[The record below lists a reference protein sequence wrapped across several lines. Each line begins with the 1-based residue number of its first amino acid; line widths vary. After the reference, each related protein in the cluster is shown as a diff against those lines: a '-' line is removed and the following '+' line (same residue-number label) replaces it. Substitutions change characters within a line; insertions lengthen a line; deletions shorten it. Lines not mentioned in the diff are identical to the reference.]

1 LPLNLARFALDRAK
15 LIVFVAVVLALLGV
29 GAYAIAPRSIFPQ
42 MTFARIDVVVD
53 AGDLPPDRVR
63 IAVTVPLERAFQTLP
78 ALQRLRANS
87 AQGAADIVL
96 DFDPHTDSRTDLQIV
111 NQALT
116 VVRSSIPAA
125 TNIDALI
132 VDPNAEPVVSYA
144 LTSRVLSQAAL
155 RQFIQTRVLPA
166 FAGTAGLG
174 RISAIGGPPI
184 EYLVD
189 LNAATIAAVGLSA
202 TDVANAIADA
212 NDVTSVGS
220 TERYNEQYV
229 LLVDAALHDA
239 RSIAAIGV
247 PLKSGLTI
255 PVGSLGRVRLTTG
268 MPTNQAATNGTHSV
282 MLNAYMLAGADAVTL
297 AREVAVRLD
306 QVRPTLPVDVTV
318 TKYWDQTRLI
328 VDSQDSLRDAILLG
342 AVLAVIVI
350 FLFLRNLRM
359 TLVAATIIPLAM
371 AIAIF
376 ALEASGQSLN
386 LMSVGGLAVAVG
398 LIIDDAIVVIEA
410 IARELAEYPGRPARE
425 VVIDAASRL
434 AGAMAASTATTVVV
448 FIPLGLLTGIT
459 GFFFRA
465 LAFTLA
471 AALIVSLLLALLVTP
486 ILAAAFVRRNTQHI
500 ERPDRLA
507 TRYRPLLSWA
517 LDHRG
522 LVFAGAAVILATTFI
537 VLARLPSDFLP
548 NLDEGEFEIKYT
560 LPPGTNLATSDA
572 IATTMEHIVMRDPA
586 VAVEGRVTGID
597 TNGFTPTLPTIGT
610 LRIALVTGKRDSYDV
625 VSDRLR
631 DAITARLPVVSL
643 DLHQLLED
651 QINDLSGAPEPVEI
665 AITGPDQDHL
675 IALASETADAI
686 GKVPGIVDTNNGVV
700 YDEPT
705 LRFAPRSSRL
715 AALGITPGDFAGAI
729 GARTQG
735 SVAAE
740 IPANETTTPVR
751 VRVAGGPIDA
761 SSVGDLTL
769 FTHSGAT
776 RAGSLAS
783 VEPAATASEINDE
796 NGRRI
801 VRVTANIAGASLSGV
816 VAGIRRALA
825 TVPYPPGYS
834 AEIGGAYQT
843 QQASFRE
850 FANVIGI
857 AIVLV
862 FTVML
867 AAFGSF
873 RLPLVILGAIPLALI
888 GVALGLAL
896 TGTPINVSSFM
907 GLLLLIG
914 IVVKNGILLIDVANR
929 RQAAGD
935 DVRTAL
941 LVAGST
947 RVRPIVMTTLATI
960 GGLFPLALGIGSGA
974 EMEKPL
980 AIAVIGGLST
990 ATAFTLILI
999 PVLYAVFT
1007 ERRVPRRGVAL
1018 TTATLFF
1025 LAVAFLSSPA
1035 GAAEPAQRFAAVS
1048 LLDAEAAAV
1057 GASPDVRA
1065 AQAAVNGAQAALDQ
1079 ARGTTG
1085 LAATTGYAQ
1094 APQGSPAGTI
1104 ASRVASV
1111 GAQLTLGDVFNRD
1124 PLVAQASAALRA
1136 TTMDRISAE
1145 RNERM
1150 KVAALYFAALKARAI
1165 SAAQADAVASA
1176 QRFVAAA
1183 QTRFASGDA
1192 PRLDLIRAQVALAKA
1207 QADNATGRAADA
1219 NATDALAREIDVT
1232 VGALGALA
1240 IDSTPVSAPAD
1251 PATAVARAIAVR
1263 GDLQSATENVR
1274 AAQAGVDAARRS
1286 LIPPITVAGGYD
1298 RGTDSGFPISGP
1310 TASVEMVIPLGG
1322 SLSARVREQQAL
1334 VDAAV
1339 AKRNGVLRTI
1349 GTDVAA
1355 AARDA
1360 AASVEVQAATAQA
1373 LVAAQAEV
1381 DAATLGYQNGASTSL
1396 ELSSA
1401 RSAFVQA
1408 MIDDLT
1414 ARSNLRAALA
1424 TLALEMQP

>member
-1 LPLNLARFALDRAK
+1 MNLARFALDRAK
-15 LIVFVAVVLALLGV
+15 LIVFVAVVLALLG
-29 GAYAIAPRSIFPQ
+29 AASYAIAPRSIFPH

-87 AQGAADIVL
+87 AQGAADILL
-96 DFDPHTDSRTDLQIV
+96 DFDPHTDSRSDLQIV

-116 VVRSSIPAA
+116 VVRSEIPAA
-125 TNIDALI
+125 TNVNALI

-144 LTSRVLSQAAL
+144 LTSHVLSQAAL
-155 RQFIQTRVLPA
+155 RRFVQTRVLPA
-166 FAGTAGLG
+166 FAGTPGLG
-174 RISAIGGPPI
+174 RISAVGGPPI

-189 LNAATIAAVGLSA
+189 LDAAAIAAVGLSA
-202 TDVANAIADA
+202 ADVANAIADA

-220 TERYNEQYV
+220 TQRYNQQYV

-255 PVGSLGRVRLTTG
+255 PVAALGTVRLTTG
-268 MPTNQAATNGTHSV
+268 TATNQAALDATHSV

-297 AREVAVRLD
+297 AREVSVRLARV
-306 QVRPTLPVDVTV
+306 QPTLPADVVV

-328 VDSQDSLRDAILLG
+328 VDSQESLRDAILLG

-350 FLFLRNLRM
+350 YLFLRNLRM

-410 IARELAEYPGRPARE
+410 IAREMAEHPGRSTRE
-425 VVIDAASRL
+425 AVIDAASRL
-434 AGAMAASTATTVVV
+434 ASAMAASTATTVVV
-448 FIPLGLLTGIT
+448 FVPLGLLTGIT

-465 LAFTLA
+465 LAFTLGG
-471 AALIVSLLLALLVTP
+471 ALIVSLLLALFVTP
-486 ILAAAFVRRNTQHI
+486 ILAAAFVRRNAERT

-507 TRYRPLLSWA
+507 ARYRPLLAWA
-517 LDHRG
+517 LDHRA
-522 LVFAGAAVILATTFI
+522 LVFAGAAAILATTFV

-560 LPPGTNLATSDA
+560 LPAGTNLATSDA
-572 IATTMEHIVMRDPA
+572 VATTMERIVMRDPA
-586 VAVEGRVTGID
+586 VAVEGRLSGID

-610 LRIALVTGKRDSYDV
+610 IRIALVAGKRDSYDV
-625 VSDRLR
+625 VSNRLR
-631 DAITARLPVVSL
+631 DAINARVPAASL

-651 QINDLSGAPEPVEI
+651 QINDLGGAPQPVEV
-665 AITGPDQDHL
+665 AITGPDQKRL
-675 IALASETADAI
+675 IVLAAATADAI
-686 GKVPGIVDTNNGVV
+686 AKVPGIVDTNNGIV

-705 LRFAPRSSRL
+705 MRFAPRSSRL
-715 AALGITPGDFAGAI
+715 AALGISSGDLAGAL

-735 SVAAE
+735 SVVAE
-740 IPANETTTPVR
+740 IPADETTTPVR
-751 VRVAGGPIDA
+751 VRVGAPVDAGRVAG
-761 SSVGDLTL
+761 LTL
-769 FTHSGAT
+769 FTRGGAT
-776 RAGSLAS
+776 RAGSLARI
-783 VEPAATASEINDE
+783 EPAGTASEINDE

-801 VRVTANIAGASLSGV
+801 VRVTANIAGASLSDV
-816 VAGIRRALA
+816 VAGMRRALA

-850 FANVIGI
+850 FADVIGI
-857 AIVLV
+857 AVVLV

-888 GVALGLAL
+888 GVALGLAV
-896 TGTPINVSSFM
+896 TRTPVNVSSFM
-907 GLLLLIG
+907 GLLLLVG

-929 RQAAGD
+929 RQLAGD

-999 PVLYAVFT
+999 PVLYAAIT
-1007 ERRVPRRGVAL
+1007 ERRPLLRGATL
-1018 TTATLFF
+1018 TTATVVF
-1025 LAVAFLSSPA
+1025 LALVSWHSPA
-1035 GAAEPAQRFAAVS
+1035 AAAEPAQRFASVS
-1048 LLDAEAAAV
+1048 LVDAEAAAV

-1065 AQAAVNGAQAALDQ
+1065 ATAAVDGARAALDQ

-1085 LAATTGYAQ
+1085 FAATAGYTET
-1094 APQGSPAGTI
+1094 PQGSPGGTI
-1104 ASRVASV
+1104 AQRVASV
-1111 GAQLTLGDVFNRD
+1111 GAQFTLGDFLSQN
-1124 PLVAQASAALRA
+1124 PLVAQASAALRVA
-1136 TTMDRISAE
+1136 TMDRITAE
-1145 RNERM
+1145 RTERI
-1150 KVAALYFAALKARAI
+1150 KVAALYYAALKARAI
-1165 SAAQADAVASA
+1165 SAARADAVAGA

-1183 QTRFASGDA
+1183 QTRFAAGDA

-1207 QADNATGRAADA
+1207 HADEAGGRAVDA
-1219 NATDALAREIDVT
+1219 NATDALAREIGVP
-1232 VGALGALA
+1232 VGALTELAADGAPPA
-1240 IDSTPVSAPAD
+1240 APAD
-1251 PATAVARAIAVR
+1251 PATAVARALAVR

-1286 LIPPITVAGGYD
+1286 QIPPITVAGGYD
-1298 RGTDSGFPISGP
+1298 RGTDSGFPIAGP
-1310 TASVEMVIPLGG
+1310 AVSVAMTIPLGG
-1322 SLSARVREQQAL
+1322 ALSARVREQQAL
-1334 VDAAV
+1334 VAAAV
-1339 AKRNGVLRTI
+1339 AKRDGVLRTI
-1349 GTDVAA
+1349 GTEVAA

-1360 AASVEVQAATAQA
+1360 AAAVEAQAATAQA
-1373 LVAAQAEV
+1373 LAGAREEV
-1381 DAATLGYQNGASTSL
+1381 DATTLGYRNGASTSL
-1396 ELSSA
+1396 DVSSA
-1401 RSAFVQA
+1401 RSVLVQA
-1408 MIDDLT
+1408 TIDDLS
-1414 ARSNLRAALA
+1414 AQSDVRAALA